1 MNRDQKGVPMSE
13 IMIIECFECQSK
25 VSTNILFEK
34 KYDQEEYF
42 QQEMSSRLDNT
53 DDYIDNSYELD
64 SGELSSLPIEDD
76 FKDNFLFKVPY
87 ILYLLECPICYNPI
101 LALSNSKLG
110 PSGTEFIGYEPPR
123 IVWPKFQYLDSSIP
137 SIVRKSIEEAQKCY
151 MAQAYSACAV
161 MCGRAMEALCK
172 DQKTKDWQLSKGLK
186 ELKDRGIIDGRLYEW
201 GESLKNRRNAE
212 AHATDVDFSKEDAID
227 LLSFSK
233 AICEYVYVLSQ
244 RYEDFKKR
252 EAKLHK

>member
-1 MNRDQKGVPMSE
+1 MSE
-13 IMIIECFECQSK
+13 IMIIECFECQSM
-25 VSTNILFEK
+25 VSANILFEK
-34 KYDQEEYF
+34 KYEQEEYF
-42 QQEMSSRLDNT
+42 QQEISFRLDNT
-53 DDYIDNSYELD
+53 NDYIDSSYELD
-64 SGELSSLPIEDD
+64 SSERSSLPIEDD
-76 FKDNFLFKVPY
+76 FKDKFLFKAPY

-110 PSGTEFIGYEPPR
+110 PSGTEFIGYEAPIR
-123 IVWPKFQYLDSSIP
+123 VWPKFQYLDSSIP
-137 SIVRKSIEEAQKCY
+137 NIVRKSIEEAQKCY
-151 MAQAYSACAV
+151 IAQAYSACAV

-172 DQKTKDWQLSKGLK
+172 DQKTKDWQLAKGLK

-201 GESLKNRRNAE
+201 GESLKNRRNTE
-212 AHATDVDFSKEDAID
+212 AHANDVDFSKEDASD

-252 EAKLHK
+252 EAKFNQ